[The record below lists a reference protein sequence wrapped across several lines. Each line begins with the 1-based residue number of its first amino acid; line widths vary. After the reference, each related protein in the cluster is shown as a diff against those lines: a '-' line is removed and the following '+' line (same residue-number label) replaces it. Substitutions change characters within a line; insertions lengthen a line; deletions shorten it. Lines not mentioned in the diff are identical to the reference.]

1 MMEYNIYCD
10 ESCHL
15 EHDGIPVMAIGGVW
29 CESSKK
35 DEMFTRLRQI
45 KVEHGLKPTN
55 ELKWNAVS
63 YSKLSYYKDVMN
75 YFFDNSGIHLRVIIV
90 PDKRDLNHEAF
101 HQTHDEFYYKMYF
114 DMLKAII
121 SPSNSYSIY
130 LDIKDT
136 RGGKKTKKLREV
148 LSNNML
154 DFDRRCIKKIQ
165 QVKSHEVELIELAD
179 FLIGCVTYANRL
191 ERDDKHILT
200 SESKKE
206 LVILMRERSKYQ
218 LTKTTLLREDKVNL
232 FVWSERNV

>member
-1 MMEYNIYCD
+1 MEYNIYCD

-29 CESSKK
+29 CEISKK
-35 DEMFTRLRQI
+35 NEMFTRLRQL

-55 ELKWNAVS
+55 ELKWNGVS
-63 YSKLSYYKDVMN
+63 HTKLSYYKDVMN
-75 YFFDNSGIHLRVIIV
+75 YFFENSDIHFRVIIV
-90 PDKRDLNHEAF
+90 PDKRVLNHKAF

-136 RGGKKTKKLREV
+136 RGGQKTKRLREV

-154 DFDRRCIKKIQ
+154 DFDRKCIKKIQ

-191 ERDDKHILT
+191 EKDKEHNLT

-206 LVILMRERSKYQ
+206 LVSLMRDRSGYH
-218 LTKTTLLREDKVNL
+218 LTKSTLLREDKVNI
-232 FVWSERNV
+232 FVWSERGV